1 MPKPRLSRT
10 AILFCAACLLGG
22 PAAAQANPPA
32 SGRFGAEDGYGGDG
46 FGWGPAYR
54 PETTFRPSRGFY
66 GGVERP
72 YPYGQPAATATTGSL
87 GEATR
92 VAPRRRATA
101 SRRLVRPAARRR
113 AQAPARPRT

>member
-1 MPKPRLSRT
+1 MSMTKLSRI
-10 AILFCAACLLGG
+10 AGLLAAACVLAG
-22 PAAAQANPPA
+22 PALAQANPPA
-32 SGRFGAEDGYGGDG
+32 AGRFGAEDGYGGDG

-72 YPYGQPAATATTGSL
+72 YPYAQPQVGETTGSL

-92 VAPRRRATA
+92 IVPRRRATA
-101 SRRLVRPAARRR
+101 ARSLRRPTARLR
-113 AQAPARPRT
+113 AQLRTRPRS